1 MAPAAWGK
9 GYATEG
15 ATAALR
21 EAFDTL
27 GLARV
32 CSVPQAD
39 NPRSAR
45 VAERLGM
52 KLSRDVLIPANE
64 RRGEIRGLFYEI
76 TRRDWSTTARQ
87 L

>member
-1 MAPAAWGK
+1 
-9 GYATEG
+9 
-15 ATAALR
+15 
-21 EAFDTL
+21 
-27 GLARV
+27 
-32 CSVPQAD
+32 VPQAD

-76 TRRDWSTTARQ
+76 TRRDWSTAAREQ
-87 L
+87 